1 MYKSQYNNKS
11 LSSYWMDDWK
21 VDDSFVVIDEAAKRS
36 LNLYKLASGRRAI
49 SNFVNIVTN
58 KNIPVIFKTSGT
70 SCTDGHRV
78 VISSKIESPKDFDRA
93 VGLALHEGSHV
104 AESDFSVLTNLS
116 SDIPQQFIK
125 KSEEL
130 GITNY
135 YSVIKSILNYVEDR
149 RIDMYVY
156 TQSPGYRGY
165 YQAMYDYY
173 WYSQIIDKG
182 LKSSEHRTES
192 PESYSFRLINIHNE
206 NTDLNALKGLR
217 EIYRIL
223 DLQNIGRL
231 KNSTDSRDVA
241 FDIYEVMLKYLVDQ
255 TPQPEEPEQPEQPQN
270 SSDEDGDGSETE
282 NRDDNGSDGDGSDES
297 GDDSD
302 SSGDSDG
309 EAGDGEDDENQTD
322 GAGGSMSGTPDD
334 SDVNAGDDSDSNES
348 DAPDLTEKQ
357 KRQLENQL
365 KKQKEFING
374 DTKKKQITK
383 KIDKEIQQIEES
395 GTELSHCG
403 NDVEGHWSGTT
414 QGGVDVIVV
423 KKMTKALMESDS
435 FPLTSSWSPMDGR
448 FQDEVNRGIQI
459 GKVLGKKLQTRGE
472 SRTTI
477 FNRQKIGKLDKRL
490 ISSLG
495 YGNESVFQFTD
506 VDTYK
511 KANLHVSIDASGS
524 MGGNKWRKTITNV
537 VALCKAVDMIP
548 TLQIQVSIRTTANE
562 SPHLPY
568 VVMAYDSR
576 VDKFTKVKQLFP
588 SLYTSGT
595 TPEGLCFEAI
605 MNQFIP
611 DEVDVDSYFLNIS
624 DGMPYYGTK
633 GFQYSGFPAQN
644 HTRKMVKMIES
655 RGIQVLS
662 YYISDYE
669 QPVSE
674 GFNRMYG
681 SSNTSGIDVT
691 NISQI
696 VKTMNQLFMKKK

>member
-1 MYKSQYNNKS
+1 MYKSQDNNKS

-21 VDDSFVVIDEAAKRS
+21 VDDSFVVIDEAVKRS

-58 KNIPVIFKTSGT
+58 KNIPVVFKTNGT
-70 SCTDGHRV
+70 SFTDGQRV

-104 AESDFSVLTNLS
+104 AESDFSVLQNLYS
-116 SDIPQQFIK
+116 NIPQKFVD

-135 YSVIKSILNYVEDR
+135 NSVIKDIINYVEDR

-173 WYSQIIDKG
+173 WYSKIIDRG
-182 LKSSEHRTES
+182 LKSSEYRTETTD
-192 PESYSFRLINIHNE
+192 SYSFRLINIHNE

-231 KNSTDSRDVA
+231 KNSTDSQDVA
-241 FDIYEVMLKYLVDQ
+241 FDIYEVMLKYLVGGDEN
-255 TPQPEEPEQPEQPQN
+255 EE
-270 SSDEDGDGSETE
+270 SDS
-282 NRDDNGSDGDGSDES
+282 
-297 GDDSD
+297 DDSD

-322 GAGGSMSGTPDD
+322 GAGSSMTGTPDD
-334 SDVNAGDDSDSNES
+334 SSKISDSDGDDSNSTS
-348 DAPDLTEKQ
+348 DAPELTEKQ
-357 KRQLENQL
+357 KRQLENQV

-383 KIDKEIQQIEES
+383 KVDKEIQQIEES

-403 NDVEGHWSGTT
+403 DDVEGRWGGT
-414 QGGVDVIVV
+414 QSGVDVIVV

-435 FPLTSSWSPMDGR
+435 FPLTSSWSPMEGK
-448 FQDEVNRGIQI
+448 FQEEVNRGVQI

-472 SRTTI
+472 SRSTI
-477 FNRQKIGKLDKRL
+477 FNRQKLGKLDKRL

-548 TLQIQVSIRTTANE
+548 TLQIQVSIRTTAHD
-562 SPHLPY
+562 SPYLPY

-588 SLYTSGT
+588 SLCVSGT

-633 GFQYSGFPAQN
+633 TFQYGGLPAQN

-669 QPVSE
+669 QLVSE

-691 NISQI
+691 NTSQI
-696 VKTMNQLFMKKK
+696 VKTMNKLFMKKK